1 MTDRAMEAL
10 SQEQVMAIEQ
20 KHPLGPGTP
29 SDVARA
35 AVFLL
40 APATTW
46 ITGIDLVVDG
56 GYSAQ

>member
-1 MTDRAMEAL
+1 MTDEAL
-10 SQEQVMAIEQ
+10 TKLSADQVAAIEAR
-20 KHPLGPGTP
+20 HPLGPGNP
-29 SDVARA
+29 VDVARA

-46 ITGIDLVVDG
+46 ITGTDLTIDG

>member
-1 MTDRAMEAL
+1 MTDHAL
-10 SQEQVMAIEQ
+10 DTLSPEQASAIEN
-20 KHPLGPGTP
+20 KHPLGVGMPI
-29 SDVARA
+29 DVARA

-46 ITGIDLVVDG
+46 ITGTDLVVDG